1 MSEMNFEDY
10 AKSIVDSSSILPDDA
25 IMGFVAMRKVQ
36 PVMLY
41 AYRIAA
47 YAAQDVRTSG
57 RAPTVCDDTDYIDA
71 VQECIPHVPQMVQA
85 WSKNPKHKFASY
97 VNAACKIIVLNYLWE
112 QAKGGTDYATGKG
125 PTVEQWPETDQHSTD
140 TMNDDFY
147 IEDGAGWDADL
158 PYPFAPQGFRDP
170 MEELIAAE
178 DEDRAL
184 RALMQPDISPEAT
197 RQRNSRVWRTLRIKG
212 AQHHD

>member
-1 MSEMNFEDY
+1 
-10 AKSIVDSSSILPDDA
+10 
-25 IMGFVAMRKVQ
+25 VQ

-125 PTVEQWPETDQHSTD
+125 PTVEQWPEPRADELSE
-140 TMNDDFY
+140 NDFGD
-147 IEDGAGWDADL
+147 DADPSEL
-158 PYPFAPQGFRDP
+158 PYDFAPQGYRDP
-170 MEELIAAE
+170 LDELIAAE

-184 RALMQPDISPEAT
+184 RALMRPDVSPEAT
-197 RQRNSRVWRTLRIKG
+197 RQRNSRVWRTLRLKG
-212 AQHHD
+212 ARHD